1 MNSFP
6 LVPKNDKS
14 VLLINAGMTPL
25 KPYFTGQE
33 TPPSKRVTTCQ
44 KCIRTG
50 DIENVGKTARHLTYF
65 EMLGNFSFGDYFK
78 AEAISWAWEFFT
90 EVLEIP
96 EELLYVSVYEEDDEA
111 ESLWHDNIKLPLE
124 RIVRLGKADNF
135 WEHGAGP
142 CGPCSEIHFDRGE
155 KYGCGSPDCGV
166 ECECDRYVEIWNLVF
181 TQFEKTEDGEY
192 LDLPN
197 PNIDTGMGLER
208 LAVVMQDVET
218 VFDVDTI
225 KAIRDHVCKL
235 GEVKYTEDPKKDISI
250 RLITD
255 HIRSVSFM
263 ISDGIMPS
271 NEGRGYVLRRL
282 LRRAARHGKLLGIQG
297 NFLTQL
303 AETVIEISKGA
314 YPELSEKMDYILKII
329 AVEEERFA
337 ETIDQGLSIL
347 KGYMDE
353 MIESKATILSGDK
366 AFKLY
371 DTYGFPL
378 DLTLEILEEKAM
390 TVDEAGFQ
398 KEMEA
403 QRERAREAREET
415 NYMGAKETVYN
426 QLDVSMKNTFVG
438 YDNLD
443 YDSTVLAITTE
454 ENVVNQAY
462 EGQKVS
468 IFVTETPFYATSG
481 GQYADKGVITTDTA
495 VVEIEDVKKVA
506 GNKIAHI
513 GRITEGEISLSQQVH
528 LSVDKANRMATSKN
542 HSTTHLLQRALKNVL
557 GNHIE
562 QAGSSVNHDR
572 LRFDFTHF
580 QGLTKEEIEKVEN
593 EVNEKI
599 MAGLAVNTK
608 EMAID
613 EAKKIG
619 AMALF
624 GEKYGDKVR
633 VVNMGDYS
641 LELCGGTH
649 IHNTSEAGIFKIISE
664 QGVAAGV
671 RRIEALTSENAIDYY
686 KSQEQLLN
694 QLAALV
700 KSEPAQLM
708 HKVEH
713 LLLDMKTLQ
722 SENEK
727 LKSSLAS
734 SAVDEL
740 LEDVLDLSGV
750 KVLVTKVENANM
762 DALRD
767 MGDKFKEKLGNCVIV
782 LGTENDGKVNLIAMA
797 ADEAVKAGAHAG
809 NIIKVIAKI
818 VGGGGGGRPNMAQA
832 GGKNPEKIDEA
843 LKTALE
849 IIKDQIS

>member
-1 MNSFP
+1 
-6 LVPKNDKS
+6 
-14 VLLINAGMTPL
+14 
-25 KPYFTGQE
+25 
-33 TPPSKRVTTCQ
+33 
-44 KCIRTG
+44 
-50 DIENVGKTARHLTYF
+50 
-65 EMLGNFSFGDYFK
+65 
-78 AEAISWAWEFFT
+78 
-90 EVLEIP
+90 
-96 EELLYVSVYEEDDEA
+96 
-111 ESLWHDNIKLPLE
+111 
-124 RIVRLGKADNF
+124 
-135 WEHGAGP
+135 
-142 CGPCSEIHFDRGE
+142 
-155 KYGCGSPDCGV
+155 
-166 ECECDRYVEIWNLVF
+166 
-181 TQFEKTEDGEY
+181 
-192 LDLPN
+192 
-197 PNIDTGMGLER
+197 
-208 LAVVMQDVET
+208 
-218 VFDVDTI
+218 
-225 KAIRDHVCKL
+225 
-235 GEVKYTEDPKKDISI
+235 
-250 RLITD
+250 
-255 HIRSVSFM
+255 
-263 ISDGIMPS
+263 
-271 NEGRGYVLRRL
+271 
-282 LRRAARHGKLLGIQG
+282 
-297 NFLTQL
+297 
-303 AETVIEISKGA
+303 
-314 YPELSEKMDYILKII
+314 
-329 AVEEERFA
+329 
-337 ETIDQGLSIL
+337 
-347 KGYMDE
+347 
-353 MIESKATILSGDK
+353 
-366 AFKLY
+366 
-371 DTYGFPL
+371 
-378 DLTLEILEEKAM
+378 
-390 TVDEAGFQ
+390 
-398 KEMEA
+398 
-403 QRERAREAREET
+403 
-415 NYMGAKETVYN
+415 
-426 QLDVSMKNTFVG
+426 
-438 YDNLD
+438 
-443 YDSTVLAITTE
+443 
-454 ENVVNQAY
+454 
-462 EGQKVS
+462 
-468 IFVTETPFYATSG
+468 
-481 GQYADKGVITTDTA
+481 
-495 VVEIEDVKKVA
+495 
-506 GNKIAHI
+506 
-513 GRITEGEISLSQQVH
+513 
-528 LSVDKANRMATSKN
+528 
-542 HSTTHLLQRALKNVL
+542 
-557 GNHIE
+557 
-562 QAGSSVNHDR
+562 
-572 LRFDFTHF
+572 
-580 QGLTKEEIEKVEN
+580 LTKEEIEKVEN